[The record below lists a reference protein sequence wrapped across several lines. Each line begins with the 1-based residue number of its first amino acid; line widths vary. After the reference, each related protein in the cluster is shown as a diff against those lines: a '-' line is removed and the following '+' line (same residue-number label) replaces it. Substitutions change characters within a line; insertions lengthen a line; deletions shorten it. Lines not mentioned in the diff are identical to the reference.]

1 MVNTIAD
8 HNLLY
13 QLAVKHDGQ
22 MINVDQMEDFPRLLK
37 ERQDIKTITYS
48 EKRYLELVNV
58 FWIFLIIL
66 AVLATEWFIR
76 KFNGSY

>member
-1 MVNTIAD
+1 VNTIAN

-22 MINVDQMEDFPRLLK
+22 MLSVQQMEGFPQILK
-37 ERQDIKTITYS
+37 AREDIKTITYS

-58 FWIFLIIL
+58 FWVFLIII
-66 AVLATEWFIR
+66 AILATEWFIR